1 MFENCGTTL
10 SSDFFLFYSIVY
22 FWIPFIHA
30 ELFSISSTICLM
42 LSIFFQVLIFLY
54 IYWRET
60 HDCHIILVKGT
71 GQPVGVDSLLLL
83 CRSWELNSN
92 HQVWQQVR
100 LLTEPSPTPSQPFV
114 FAYVPLGLIR

>member
-1 MFENCGTTL
+1 MFEKCGTIL
-10 SSDFFLFYSIVY
+10 SSYSFLFFSIVY

-30 ELFSISSTICLM
+30 ELFSISSAICLM
-42 LSIFFQVLIFLY
+42 PSIFFQVLIFLY

-71 GQPVGVDSLLLL
+71 GQPVGVDSLLLS

-92 HQVWQQVR
+92 HQVWQQC
-100 LLTEPSPTPSQPFV
+100 L
-114 FAYVPLGLIR
+114 YPLNHLQCPLIVLCLFMFL